1 METNQYPVT
10 YLVADQTKLNNLT
23 YVAQLIDDG
32 VDPDA
37 HEVAKLLAALHAR
50 SLSGGDH
57 SEITTKIFETL
68 RKNVSGDPTN
78 AVWFSNGEAVVYDHK
93 QLGYVVLSQNDWAAW
108 FEAKRDGGLQ

>member
-1 METNQYPVT
+1 MKHKQYPAV
-10 YLVADQTKLNNLT
+10 YVVADQTKLPNLM

-78 AVWFSNGEAVVYDHK
+78 AVWFSHDEAVVYDHK
-93 QLGYVVLSQNDWAAW
+93 QLAYVVLSKSDWTAW
-108 FEAKRDGGLQ
+108 SQAKQSGGLQ